1 MVYNLDIKRPAWR
14 EEEEF
19 VLFADA
25 ANAFVADTCAPHIER
40 WEKAGIVD
48 REVWNKGGEY
58 GLLAPDC
65 PEEYGGVG
73 GDFRHDAVL
82 IDAVHGQGIDS
93 WGAVLH
99 NAIVTPYVTA
109 FASEDQKK
117 EWLPKLIS
125 GEYVSAIAMTE
136 PGGGSD
142 LQGMK
147 TTAIKKGNGYVLN
160 GSKTFITNGG
170 TANFIVVCAKTDP
183 AEGAKGISLFAVET
197 DGLEGFS
204 RGEKLDKV
212 GLKAQDT
219 CELFFDDMK
228 IPASALI
235 GPEEGKGF
243 YQLMDKL
250 PQERLIIALQGMAM
264 IENILGQTIDYVKE
278 RKAFGKRII
287 DFQNTRFKLAE
298 CKSEATMAKVFC
310 DYCTDALVENR
321 LSTEMASMA
330 KYLVSDLQC
339 KIMDECVQLHGGYG
353 YMNEYPVARAWRD
366 ARVQRIY
373 GGTNE
378 IMKLVI
384 ARGL

>member
-1 MVYNLDIKRPAWR
+1 MYDLHIKRPAWR

-25 ANAFVADTCAPHIER
+25 ANAFVADNCVPHIER
-40 WEKAGIVD
+40 WEKTGVVD
-48 REVWNKGGEY
+48 REVWNKGGEF
-58 GLLAPDC
+58 GLLVPDC

-82 IDAVHGQGIDS
+82 VDAIHGQGVDS

-99 NAIVTPYVTA
+99 NSIVAPYLKS
-109 FASEDQKK
+109 FASEEQKK
-117 EWLPKLIS
+117 EWYPKLIS
-125 GEYVSAIAMTE
+125 GEYVAAIAMTE
-136 PGGGSD
+136 PGAGSD

-147 TTAIKKGNGYVLN
+147 TTARKQGNHYVIN
-160 GSKTFITNGG
+160 GAKTFITNGG
-170 TANFIVVCAKTDP
+170 TANFIIVCAKTDP
-183 AEGAKGISLFAVET
+183 SEGARGISLFAVET
-197 DGLEGFS
+197 DGLDGFS

-228 IPASALI
+228 IPASALL
-235 GPEEGKGF
+235 GRKEGQGF
-243 YQLMDKL
+243 YQLMEKL
-250 PQERLIIALQGMAM
+250 PQERLIVALQGMAM

-339 KIMDECVQLHGGYG
+339 KIVDECVQLHGGYG